1 MKKYIYR
8 IVILGV
14 ATVAMLVSCNKT
26 ETDTEVYIDSYIQS
40 IFNKQGVPVYNVVHT
55 AYSYVKLSSVS
66 VSGTSGQTIQ
76 LTNYANNGFSFYT
89 PLLTAQDSATY
100 TATVP
105 APDSYTYKA
114 TNESGE
120 VVSKV
125 DATTT
130 ASLMPAQ
137 QLNAVKTTTDIVLS
151 WQPVSNVEAYKVRI
165 YSEDL
170 STHAS
175 TLIFESG
182 FLVPVD
188 ATSVLSI
195 PFSLVSFSQYLSS
208 NLIFEVSSFIFESK
222 QDTYHAVSAATIKRY
237 FGN

>member
-1 MKKYIYR
+1 MRKYIYR

-14 ATVAMLVSCNKT
+14 TAVAMLASCNKT
-26 ETDTEVYIDSYIQS
+26 ETDTDVYIDSYIQS

-76 LTNYANNGFSFYT
+76 LTNYLNNGFSFYT

-100 TATVP
+100 KTTVP

-114 TNESGE
+114 TNENGE

-125 DATTT
+125 DATTA

-137 QLNAVKTTTDIVLS
+137 QLNAVKNTTDIVLS
-151 WQPVSNVEAYKVRI
+151 WQPVLNVEAYKVRI

-170 STHAS
+170 QSHAS

-195 PFSLVSFSQYLSS
+195 PFSLVSFSQYLST
-208 NLIFEVSSFIFESK
+208 NLIFEVSSFIFQSK
-222 QDTYHAVSAATIKRY
+222 QDTYQAVSVATTKKY